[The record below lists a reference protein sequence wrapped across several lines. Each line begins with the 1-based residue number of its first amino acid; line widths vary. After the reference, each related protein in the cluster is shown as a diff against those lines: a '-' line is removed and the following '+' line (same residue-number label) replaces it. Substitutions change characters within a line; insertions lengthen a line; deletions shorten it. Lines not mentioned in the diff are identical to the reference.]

1 MNTKTNQVYTS
12 ALGKLYAEKQ
22 GLRNGRSDY
31 DLNIIAESVYQSF
44 EFFIISGETLPI
56 SATTLESRGL
66 VFTQQELEK
75 IISNLRSKGCVVNYK
90 SNDRAN
96 TFTLI
101 SLL

>member
-1 MNTKTNQVYTS
+1 MNTKPNQVYTS
-12 ALGKLYAEKQ
+12 TLGKLYAEKQ
-22 GLRNGRSDY
+22 GFNNKRSNHE
-31 DLNIIAESVYQSF
+31 LTTIAESIYQSF
-44 EFFIISGETLPI
+44 EFFVNSGETLPI
-56 SATTLESRGL
+56 SATPLESRGL